1 LSFLQAII
9 LGIVQG
15 LTEFLPVS
23 SSGHL
28 VIFEHLLGTS
38 LDSINFDV
46 FAHTGTLL
54 SVIIYYRHQIASV
67 FSDIMNNSTRRGTAS
82 PSDSDISPAWVWYI
96 IIATIPAGIMGLL
109 FEDYITTAF
118 KSIRLVGCILLFC
131 GLLLISTKW
140 VRTGNRKLR
149 LTDAIL
155 IGIAQAFAIAPG
167 LSRSGTTISMGLFRK
182 INPKS
187 AADFSFLLSI
197 PAVAGATVLKTKTVL
212 AAVPPADEIL
222 NYAVGAITS
231 FIIGYLSI
239 SLLLRMV
246 QKGKFFYFGIY
257 CFLIGTAVLI
267 FV

>member
-1 LSFLQAII
+1 
-9 LGIVQG
+9 
-15 LTEFLPVS
+15 
-23 SSGHL
+23 
-28 VIFEHLLGTS
+28 
-38 LDSINFDV
+38 
-46 FAHTGTLL
+46 
-54 SVIIYYRHQIASV
+54 
-67 FSDIMNNSTRRGTAS
+67 
-82 PSDSDISPAWVWYI
+82 
-96 IIATIPAGIMGLL
+96 MGLL